1 MRVTKEVATT
11 EIRRGS
17 RVDVYARVR
26 SQRVPSTESKQY
38 AKSAQHR
45 WSTPAEQ
52 YCKQELQQHA
62 MRPLYEALDLSPQ
75 GGKNYNTVTPRP

>member
-1 MRVTKEVATT
+1 MFTNLLKMLLQRFQAPVEAVGKIPLDGTPRTRLTNMRVTKEVATT

-38 AKSAQHR
+38 AKSAQ
-45 WSTPAEQ
+45 A
-52 YCKQELQQHA
+52 
-62 MRPLYEALDLSPQ
+62 
-75 GGKNYNTVTPRP
+75 